1 MAKQGFGTMGGFGS
15 DEFDAIAK
23 QYWSAWGDMMRG
35 AGAKPANAVPGW
47 DEAVRWWSQLA
58 QGGPAQAND
67 AVGRFN
73 AQAQGW
79 FGQMQQLAAQFAGQ
93 NADAGEIARAWK
105 QMLGGNGS
113 NPFADVFKHVRGPGQ
128 HDFEAWIEQVRPY
141 LDMLQRDRGRWM
153 DAPTFGFAREHQER
167 WQDAA
172 KAQDEYQA
180 ASQVFNTLLAES
192 SQSAFDRFEQ
202 LLAERSEPGRQ
213 LTSARALFDLWI
225 DAAEDAYAELALS
238 QRFRD
243 AYGHLANAQMRVRS
257 HVQDEIERASAL
269 LGVPGRTEVDAAHRK
284 IVQLEREVRRLR
296 DLVQAMSATPIA
308 RPTPVQ
314 GSAFSDAIG
323 TLRRRAAAQVEP
335 RAANRATESASATRK
350 RPAAATKASKSR
362 VVAAGAGTTKT
373 RRAGATKSVT
383 PAKTA
388 KPAKAAATTGRS
400 RAVAARS
407 AKSAKATRAAKAS
420 AGKPTVSRAVATK
433 SLSKATKGAR

>member
-1 MAKQGFGTMGGFGS
+1 MAKQGFGAMGGFGA

-23 QYWSAWGDMMRG
+23 QYWSAWGEMMRG
-35 AGAKPANAVPGW
+35 AGAKPASSVPGW

-93 NADAGEIARAWK
+93 NADASEITRVWK
-105 QMLGGNGS
+105 QMLGGTS
-113 NPFADVFKHVRGPGQ
+113 ANPFADVFKHMRGPGQ

-153 DAPTFGFAREHQER
+153 DVPTFGFAREHQER
-167 WQDAA
+167 WQAAA

-180 ASQVFNTLLAES
+180 ASQAFNTLLAES
-192 SQSAFDRFEQ
+192 AQTAFERFEQ

-243 AYGHLANAQMRVRS
+243 AYGHMANAQMRVRQ

-296 DLVQAMSATPIA
+296 DLVHAMSTTPTA
-308 RPTPVQ
+308 RPTEVQ

-323 TLRRRAAAQVEP
+323 SLRRKTSAQATAAP
-335 RAANRATESASATRK
+335 RAATAAAKRKAAPGGQTATPARASA
-350 RPAAATKASKSR
+350 AAMNDRSNKA
-362 VVAAGAGTTKT
+362 
-373 RRAGATKSVT
+373 
-383 PAKTA
+383 A
-388 KPAKAAATTGRS
+388 KPAKAA
-400 RAVAARS
+400 RS
-407 AKSAKATRAAKAS
+407 AKAITR
-420 AGKPTVSRAVATK
+420 KPTVSKTG
-433 SLSKATKGAR
+433 KGIR

>member
-1 MAKQGFGTMGGFGS
+1 MAKQGFGTMGGFGT
-15 DEFDAIAK
+15 DEFDAIAR
-23 QYWSAWGDMMRG
+23 QYWSAWGEMMRG
-35 AGAKPANAVPGW
+35 AAAKPANSVPGW

-58 QGGPAQAND
+58 QGGAPQAND

-93 NADAGEIARAWK
+93 NADASEIARVWK
-105 QMLGGNGS
+105 QLLGGAEA
-113 NPFADVFKHVRGPGQ
+113 NPFADVFKHTRGPGQ

-153 DAPTFGFAREHQER
+153 DVPAFGFAREHQER
-167 WQDAA
+167 WQAAA

-180 ASQVFNTLLAES
+180 ASQAFNTLLAA
-192 SQSAFDRFEQ
+192 SAQTAFERFEQ

-243 AYGHLANAQMRVRS
+243 AYGHLANAQMRVRQ

-284 IVQLEREVRRLR
+284 IVELEREVRRLR
-296 DLVQAMSATPIA
+296 DLVHAMSATPTA

-323 TLRRRAAAQVEP
+323 TLRRKAAQTQSSARGAASPTPKPAAKPSVGDAKPSPAPGKGGKVRAAVP
-335 RAANRATESASATRK
+335 STE
-350 RPAAATKASKSR
+350 
-362 VVAAGAGTTKT
+362 
-373 RRAGATKSVT
+373 
-383 PAKTA
+383 
-388 KPAKAAATTGRS
+388 
-400 RAVAARS
+400 
-407 AKSAKATRAAKAS
+407 RAAKAAPRAS
-420 AGKPTVSRAVATK
+420 AAAGASATVKAPGRTKSAATRSAKPSKPTRTAKAVASKPAVSK
-433 SLSKATKGAR
+433 SSKGAR

>member
-1 MAKQGFGTMGGFGS
+1 MAKQGFGAMGGFGA

-23 QYWSAWGDMMRG
+23 QYWSAWGEMMRG
-35 AGAKPANAVPGW
+35 AGAKPASTVPGW

-93 NADAGEIARAWK
+93 NADASEITRVWK
-105 QMLGGNGS
+105 QMLGGANA
-113 NPFADVFKHVRGPGQ
+113 NPFADVFKHMRGPGQ

-153 DAPTFGFAREHQER
+153 DVPTFGFAREHQER
-167 WQDAA
+167 WQAAA

-180 ASQVFNTLLAES
+180 ASQAFNALLAES
-192 SQSAFDRFEQ
+192 AQTAFERFEQ

-243 AYGHLANAQMRVRS
+243 AYGQMANAQMRVRQ

-284 IVQLEREVRRLR
+284 IVQLEREVRGLR
-296 DLVQAMSATPIA
+296 DLVHAMSTTPTA

-323 TLRRRAAAQVEP
+323 TLRRKTGAQATEP
-335 RAANRATESASATRK
+335 RTTTTKATTRATASKATARAGKAAVASVKADTSLPTK
-350 RPAAATKASKSR
+350 RPVAKTRQSAAPARATDAAATARSSKASK
-362 VVAAGAGTTKT
+362 A
-373 RRAGATKSVT
+373 
-383 PAKTA
+383 A
-388 KPAKAAATTGRS
+388 KPAPATR
-400 RAVAARS
+400 
-407 AKSAKATRAAKAS
+407 SAKATTR
-420 AGKPTVSRAVATK
+420 KPTVSKT
-433 SLSKATKGAR
+433 SKGTR

>member
-1 MAKQGFGTMGGFGS
+1 
-15 DEFDAIAK
+15 
-23 QYWSAWGDMMRG
+23 
-35 AGAKPANAVPGW
+35 
-47 DEAVRWWSQLA
+47 
-58 QGGPAQAND
+58 
-67 AVGRFN
+67 
-73 AQAQGW
+73 
-79 FGQMQQLAAQFAGQ
+79 
-93 NADAGEIARAWK
+93 
-105 QMLGGNGS
+105 MLGGANA

-153 DAPTFGFAREHQER
+153 DMPAFGFAREHQER
-167 WQDAA
+167 WQAAA

-180 ASQVFNTLLAES
+180 ASQDFNTLLAES
-192 SQSAFDRFEQ
+192 AQSAFERFEQ

-243 AYGHLANAQMRVRS
+243 AYGHMANAQMRVRQ

-296 DLVQAMSATPIA
+296 DLVQAISATSAA

-323 TLRRRAAAQVEP
+323 TLRRKTGAKAPGETSASVTRAKEGAAAP
-335 RAANRATESASATRK
+335 TK
-350 RPAAATKASKSR
+350 RPAAKVGRTSRSAGATDP
-362 VVAAGAGTTKT
+362 VAAG
-373 RRAGATKSVT
+373 RS
-383 PAKTA
+383 AKV
-388 KPAKAAATTGRS
+388 AKAAKTPRTVRSSKATTR
-400 RAVAARS
+400 
-407 AKSAKATRAAKAS
+407 
-420 AGKPTVSRAVATK
+420 KPTVGKTTLARTPVSRTTA
-433 SLSKATKGAR
+433 SKPTASKTTKGAR

>member
-1 MAKQGFGTMGGFGS
+1 MAKQGFGAMGGFGA

-23 QYWSAWGDMMRG
+23 QYWSAWGEMMRG

-93 NADAGEIARAWK
+93 NADANEITRVWK
-105 QMLGGNGS
+105 QMLGGANA

-141 LDMLQRDRGRWM
+141 LDMLQHDRGRWM
-153 DAPTFGFAREHQER
+153 DVPTFGFAREHQER
-167 WQDAA
+167 WQAAA

-180 ASQVFNTLLAES
+180 ATQAFNTLLAES
-192 SQSAFDRFEQ
+192 AQTAFERFEQ

-243 AYGHLANAQMRVRS
+243 AYGHMANAQMRVRQ

-296 DLVQAMSATPIA
+296 DLVHAMSATPA
-308 RPTPVQ
+308 TRPAPVQ
-314 GSAFSDAIG
+314 ASAFSDAIG
-323 TLRRRAAAQVEP
+323 TLRRKTGAQVAAAPRAAAEKSRAGTKASKTP
-335 RAANRATESASATRK
+335 SRAAKAVGASSAKANTSVPAKRKVATAGQPAAQARAAGAASATRS
-350 RPAAATKASKSR
+350 RNIAPAAK
-362 VVAAGAGTTKT
+362 VAQ
-373 RRAGATKSVT
+373 
-383 PAKTA
+383 PA
-388 KPAKAAATTGRS
+388 RN
-400 RAVAARS
+400 
-407 AKSAKATRAAKAS
+407 AKATAR
-420 AGKPTVSRAVATK
+420 KPTVSKT
-433 SLSKATKGAR
+433 SKGVR